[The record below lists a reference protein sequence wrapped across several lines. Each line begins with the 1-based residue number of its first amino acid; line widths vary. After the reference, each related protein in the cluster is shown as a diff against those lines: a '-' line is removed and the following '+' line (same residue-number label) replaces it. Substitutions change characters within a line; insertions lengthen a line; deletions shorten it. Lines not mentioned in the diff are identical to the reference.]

1 MKPTINIYSP
11 DGTLLLTP
19 IITKEAEVR
28 QALMADDHVTLSWN
42 DIQCDTLPA
51 GTYIVLGGERYTLLE
66 PYSPEQRSEAEWK
79 YSPQF
84 ESRTAIWTKK
94 PFFLYATD
102 DDGTVTSREPDF
114 SFTGSA
120 ADFARLVI
128 KAVLHET
135 GESWTAEVDSELD
148 GHKSLTF
155 SATDIAGALSQIADT
170 FGTEW
175 LAEKTSNIL
184 YLGKA
189 MLPTN
194 DSEEP
199 PTLEVG
205 VNIGVPSVHLAR
217 ESYYNRF
224 FVYGSTRNITKN
236 YNGASINNTINKRLT
251 LDPDK
256 FPEGYIDSR
265 TNESEPVLPTIL
277 TFNDIYPRSNLAV
290 KEARPRAMYTM
301 EDGSADRVQIGT
313 DAEGHPIYDQYAIWY
328 VQFESVS
335 ADGSR
340 EDFRLPNTDIYSKDN
355 PDGVLISGKYIS
367 VHFGS
372 GALAGREFELRYHTK
387 AQTLTNSD
395 GVPFLVKEGD
405 FEIVYTK
412 DNNLVIP
419 SMVGAIPA
427 QGDKAV
433 LFNIR
438 MPHQYVAGAYTELEQ
453 AALKAITELRSDNN
467 NYECTSDPVA
477 FHNSPILKNLKL
489 GQTVLYKNGEHS
501 VTTRIIAI
509 TRKLDIPS
517 EQTITLGNKPI
528 KGSKQT
534 LREEVTNAN
543 RDISLMASFN
553 ALTQATINNYNHAQ
567 RAMLEGFERIS
578 KMWQLDEEGRIYT
591 PYAAYSLK
599 DVAAFGPSEGIG
611 GGGGLSEEALGAYLV
626 REGYA
631 TQVWVRE
638 YVAANATVPDLSAYL
653 AKTEAAALY
662 QPRGS
667 YAAASHTHGQ
677 YLTAHQDISHLL
689 AKTEAAALYQP
700 KGNYAAAAHSHDAY
714 ISAIGTSGD
723 KLTYT
728 KGTTT
733 TNLYVPFASRSG
745 EVCVADAH
753 ANIDTSQAWQAYR
766 TDLKARFF
774 DVYDNGG
781 PDSYGCVLEIAGRAG
796 HWQPQLW
803 FGGWVNGVLRHRNR
817 DYNSGTWGPWHTLLD
832 TANYADTLDTRYV
845 RRDNFDELFEKVTV
859 DGSVFI
865 KAKLPFFS
873 TGDVAAFGPGAD
885 IPGGSGGA
893 AYDRLDA
900 WGDYSAAKA
909 GWVLSAALG
918 HDLHTRLQN
927 VYGKPAIDSMLAG
940 FVTLATRQEISGE
953 KIFTNSVYV
962 TNGRISGEI
971 SSAYT
976 NHGIR
981 LGISSRDY
989 CDFLEYGAVWNFYKS
1004 RSGTETL
1011 VAKISEA
1018 GMSAKAFI
1026 RDGGTASQV
1035 LMADGSVAS
1044 KVTMTAVS
1052 HLGWTSNAAAALLIP
1067 TMSALA
1073 LWDGRYNAAGSNLQ
1087 YCDRGRFGDIVTH
1100 GHGEYV
1106 TALGISGDNITW
1118 TRSGATNSIT
1128 VPFATNACNIFL
1140 SGGVLKDLN
1149 ATSLN
1154 RNGIYSWSSAPN
1166 APGTYGALFQWS
1178 NVNNPVNGTSQHW
1191 ITQLASVTSGGGL
1204 YVRTRTNTDP
1214 WRGWE
1219 KILTDANYAS
1229 MLDGRYVNAAG
1240 DSMTGDLAVRKM
1252 HLQGGNEFNCDDKL
1266 WIAYRSTPQ
1275 GVNVCHADQPFTYG
1289 SAGHEVLHRGNYSNL
1304 VNALNQPLTIRC
1316 GTDAKLIFDNTDG
1329 ERYTRL
1335 SFREAGTEYAGI
1347 TANSEAFIFSGKP
1360 VSAPYFKAEYT
1371 TLCPNLNADILDGLH
1386 LSRTPAA
1393 NAVPAYDAETMLPV
1407 SAGLKMQNDQMA
1419 ELTAPGWYRVFSSH
1433 SRDASRASL
1442 LLFLGRN
1449 YNHTN
1454 NENYVFSIS
1463 LGCGAGVAGYRP
1475 TVTQLSGRAVGQL
1488 IPKIRVLQK
1497 WNSVYHVDIYYSGTV
1512 PNGVYSFG
1520 IGPGRFAAPVAAAI
1534 PDGYTSYEFGTV
1546 PNGFRCDGIAETTDL
1561 RLSRYLFFKH
1571 PGANNGIYLSP
1582 NPDGSLSISA
1592 HSGYSYAKSLGS
1604 VGCDGCFRI
1613 TNRTAIG
1620 PSGFG
1625 VGLQLRDDNHT
1636 AVEVCGGSHTMGMGC
1651 HKDGRWYWW
1660 RGTTDPAAT
1669 SDKKYVMN
1677 FDGTVF
1683 NFGDRDIAV
1692 RRVYLDSA
1700 CTVWLQ
1706 YNAARGVIEASHTIV
1721 SRKDVAAFSA

>member
-1 MKPTINIYSP
+1 MREYVASHAPSVDLSAYLAKTEAAALYQPRGSYAAAAHTHSQYLTTHQDISHLLPKATFDELFEKVNI
-11 DGTLLLTP
+11 DGT
-19 IITKEAEVR
+19 
-28 QALMADDHVTLSWN
+28 
-42 DIQCDTLPA
+42 
-51 GTYIVLGGERYTLLE
+51 
-66 PYSPEQRSEAEWK
+66 
-79 YSPQF
+79 
-84 ESRTAIWTKK
+84 
-94 PFFLYATD
+94 
-102 DDGTVTSREPDF
+102 DF
-114 SFTGSA
+114 
-120 ADFARLVI
+120 I
-128 KAVLHET
+128 KA
-135 GESWTAEVDSELD
+135 
-148 GHKSLTF
+148 K
-155 SATDIAGALSQIADT
+155 
-170 FGTEW
+170 
-175 LAEKTSNIL
+175 
-184 YLGKA
+184 
-189 MLPTN
+189 LP
-194 DSEEP
+194 
-199 PTLEVG
+199 L
-205 VNIGVPSVHLAR
+205 
-217 ESYYNRF
+217 F
-224 FVYGSTRNITKN
+224 STR
-236 YNGASINNTINKRLT
+236 
-251 LDPDK
+251 
-256 FPEGYIDSR
+256 
-265 TNESEPVLPTIL
+265 
-277 TFNDIYPRSNLAV
+277 
-290 KEARPRAMYTM
+290 
-301 EDGSADRVQIGT
+301 
-313 DAEGHPIYDQYAIWY
+313 
-328 VQFESVS
+328 
-335 ADGSR
+335 
-340 EDFRLPNTDIYSKDN
+340 
-355 PDGVLISGKYIS
+355 
-367 VHFGS
+367 
-372 GALAGREFELRYHTK
+372 
-387 AQTLTNSD
+387 
-395 GVPFLVKEGD
+395 
-405 FEIVYTK
+405 
-412 DNNLVIP
+412 
-419 SMVGAIPA
+419 
-427 QGDKAV
+427 
-433 LFNIR
+433 
-438 MPHQYVAGAYTELEQ
+438 
-453 AALKAITELRSDNN
+453 
-467 NYECTSDPVA
+467 
-477 FHNSPILKNLKL
+477 
-489 GQTVLYKNGEHS
+489 
-501 VTTRIIAI
+501 
-509 TRKLDIPS
+509 
-517 EQTITLGNKPI
+517 
-528 KGSKQT
+528 
-534 LREEVTNAN
+534 
-543 RDISLMASFN
+543 
-553 ALTQATINNYNHAQ
+553 
-567 RAMLEGFERIS
+567 
-578 KMWQLDEEGRIYT
+578 
-591 PYAAYSLK
+591 
-599 DVAAFGPSEGIG
+599 DVAAFGPSEGGG

-689 AKTEAAALYQP
+689 AKTEAATLYQP
-700 KGNYAAAAHSHDAY
+700 KGSYAAASHTHDAY

-723 KLTYT
+723 RLTYT

-733 TNLYVPFASRSG
+733 TSLYVPFASRSG
-745 EVCVADAH
+745 EVCVADAK
-753 ANIDTSQAWQAYR
+753 ASVDTSQSWQAYR

-832 TANYADTLDTRYV
+832 TANYAATLDTRYM
-845 RRDNFDELFEKVTV
+845 RRDTFDELFEKVTV

-900 WGDYSAAKA
+900 WGDYSTAKA

-981 LGISSRDY
+981 LGIASRDY
-989 CDFLEYGAVWNFYKS
+989 CDFLEYGGVWNFYKS

-1018 GMSAKAFI
+1018 GISASAFAKN
-1026 RDGGTASQV
+1026 GGTASQF

-1052 HLGWTSNAAAALLIP
+1052 HLGWTSNGADALRIP
-1067 TMSALA
+1067 SMNALA
-1073 LWDGRYNAAGSNLQ
+1073 FWNGRYNAAGSNLQ

-1118 TRSGATNSIT
+1118 TRNGATNSIT
-1128 VPFATNACNIFL
+1128 LPYAAESSRMRVADIRDTAMSPAAFKPRMVTAWFNQTGTP
-1140 SGGVLKDLN
+1140 SGTWYAGITVRGWTDGYSAWQLCSN
-1149 ATSLN
+1149 ATINTADNNLYF
-1154 RNGIYSWSSAPN
+1154 RIGINSSFQSW
-1166 APGTYGALFQWS
+1166 Q
-1178 NVNNPVNGTSQHW
+1178 
-1191 ITQLASVTSGGGL
+1191 
-1204 YVRTRTNTDP
+1204 
-1214 WRGWE
+1214 
-1219 KILTDANYAS
+1219 KILTDANFRAQLDPHYLTVGTDQEVAGTKTFLANVTARHPATTGGSARGFVVSNHAGTEKAAFGSFCSAGAQQYA
-1229 MLDGRYVNAAG
+1229 YVGWGADPWN
-1240 DSMTGDLAVRKM
+1240 TNYCLAVSATIFKYKGYDI
-1252 HLQGGNEFNCDDKL
+1252 L
-1266 WIAYRSTPQ
+1266 
-1275 GVNVCHADQPFTYG
+1275 HA
-1289 SAGHEVLHRGNYSNL
+1289 ANYSNL
-1304 VNALNQPLTIRC
+1304 VNAVNQPLTIRC
-1316 GTDAKLIFDNTDG
+1316 GNDAKLIFDNTDG

-1371 TLCPNLNADILDGLH
+1371 TLCPNLNADLLDGLH

-1393 NAVPAYDAETMLPV
+1393 NAVPAYDADTMLPV
-1407 SAGLKMQNDQMA
+1407 SAGLKMQNDKMA
-1419 ELTAPGWYRVFSSH
+1419 ELPSPGWYRVFSSH
-1433 SRDASRASL
+1433 SSDAARASL

-1475 TVTQLSGRAVGQL
+1475 TVTQLSGRAVGQI

-1512 PNGVYSFG
+1512 ANGVYSFG

-1571 PGANNGIYLSP
+1571 SGANNGIYLSP

-1592 HSGYSYAKSLGS
+1592 HSGYSYAKSLGIISYGGNFGIGTTSPQWPLDVHGS
-1604 VGCDGCFRI
+1604 VRCDNWFRTTGNGGWYSQTHGGGMYMRNSTWVEAYNKPVKI
-1613 TNRTAIG
+1613 ANRTAIG

-1625 VGLQLRDDNHT
+1625 VGLQLRDSNHT
-1636 AVEVCGGSHTMGMGC
+1636 GIEVCGGNTTMGMGC
-1651 HKDGRWYWW
+1651 HRDGRWYWW
-1660 RGTTDPAAT
+1660 RGTTNPDAS
-1669 SDKKYVMN
+1669 SDKAYVMN

>member
-611 GGGGLSEEALGAYLV
+611 GGGGLSEEALGAYLA

-638 YVAANATVPDLSAYL
+638 YVAANAPSVDLSAYL

-662 QPRGS
+662 QPKGS
-667 YAAASHTHGQ
+667 YAAAAHTHGQ

-733 TNLYVPFASRSG
+733 TSLYVPFASRSG

-1118 TRSGATNSIT
+1118 TRNGATNSIT
-1128 VPFATNACNIFL
+1128 LPYAAESSRMRVADIRDTAMTPAAFKPRMVTAWFNQTGTP
-1140 SGGVLKDLN
+1140 SGAWYAGITVRGWTDGYSAWQLCSN
-1149 ATSLN
+1149 ATINTADNNLYF
-1154 RNGIYSWSSAPN
+1154 RIGINSS
-1166 APGTYGALFQWS
+1166 FQTW
-1178 NVNNPVNGTSQHW
+1178 Q
-1191 ITQLASVTSGGGL
+1191 
-1204 YVRTRTNTDP
+1204 
-1214 WRGWE
+1214 

-1289 SAGHEVLHRGNYSNL
+1289 SAGHEVLHRGNYTSL
-1304 VNALNQPLTIRC
+1304 VDTLAQPLTIRC
-1316 GTDAKLIFDNTDG
+1316 GNDAKLIFDNTDG

-1360 VSAPYFKAEYT
+1360 VSAPYFKADRT
-1371 TLCPNLNADILDGLH
+1371 TLCPNLNADLLDGLH

-1393 NAVPAYDAETMLPV
+1393 NAVPAYDADTMLPV
-1407 SAGLKMQNDQMA
+1407 SAGLNMRNDQMA

-1433 SRDASRASL
+1433 SSDAARASL

-1463 LGCGAGVAGYRP
+1463 LGCGVGDAGYRP
-1475 TVTQLSGRAVGQL
+1475 TVTQLSGRAVGRL

-1512 PNGVYSFG
+1512 LNDVYSFG

-1571 PGANNGIYLSP
+1571 SGGSTGIYLSP

-1604 VGCDGCFRI
+1604 IGYDGCFRI
-1613 TNRTAIG
+1613 TSRTAIG
-1620 PSGFG
+1620 SSGFG
-1625 VGLQLRDDNHT
+1625 VGLQLRDSNHT
-1636 AVEVCGGSHTMGMGC
+1636 GIEVCGGNTTMGMGC
-1651 HKDGRWYWW
+1651 HRDGRWYWW
-1660 RGTTDPAAT
+1660 RGTTNPDAS
-1669 SDKKYVMN
+1669 SDKAYVMN

>member
-611 GGGGLSEEALGAYLV
+611 GGGGLSEEALGAYLA

-638 YVAANATVPDLSAYL
+638 YVAANAPSVDLSAYL

-662 QPRGS
+662 QPKGS
-667 YAAASHTHGQ
+667 YAAAAHTHGQ

-733 TNLYVPFASRSG
+733 TSLYVPFASRSG

-753 ANIDTSQAWQAYR
+753 ANIDTSQSWQAYR

-1118 TRSGATNSIT
+1118 TRNGATNSIT
-1128 VPFATNACNIFL
+1128 LPYAAESSRMRVADIRDTAMTPAAFKPRMVTAWFNQTGTP
-1140 SGGVLKDLN
+1140 SGAWYAGITVRGWTDGYSAWQLCSN
-1149 ATSLN
+1149 ATINTADNNLYF
-1154 RNGIYSWSSAPN
+1154 RIGINSS
-1166 APGTYGALFQWS
+1166 FQTW
-1178 NVNNPVNGTSQHW
+1178 Q
-1191 ITQLASVTSGGGL
+1191 
-1204 YVRTRTNTDP
+1204 
-1214 WRGWE
+1214 

-1700 CTVWLQ
+1700 CTVWFQ
-1706 YNAARGVIEASHTIV
+1706 YNAAKGVIEASHTIV

>member
-313 DAEGHPIYDQYAIWY
+313 DAEEHPIYDQYAIWY

-611 GGGGLSEEALGAYLV
+611 GGGGLSEEALGAYLA

-638 YVAANATVPDLSAYL
+638 YVAANAPSVDLSAYL

-662 QPRGS
+662 QPKGS
-667 YAAASHTHGQ
+667 YAAAAHTHGQ

-733 TNLYVPFASRSG
+733 TSLYVPFASRSG
-745 EVCVADAH
+745 EVCVADAK
-753 ANIDTSQAWQAYR
+753 ASVDTSQSWQAYR

-832 TANYADTLDTRYV
+832 TANYAATLDTRYM
-845 RRDNFDELFEKVTV
+845 RRDTFDELFEKVTV

-900 WGDYSAAKA
+900 WGDYSTAKA

-981 LGISSRDY
+981 LGIASRDY
-989 CDFLEYGAVWNFYKS
+989 CDFLEYGGVWNFYKS

-1018 GMSAKAFI
+1018 GISASAFAKN
-1026 RDGGTASQV
+1026 GGTASQF

-1052 HLGWTSNAAAALLIP
+1052 HLGWTSNGADALRIP
-1067 TMSALA
+1067 SMNALA
-1073 LWDGRYNAAGSNLQ
+1073 FWNGRYNAAGSNLQ

-1118 TRSGATNSIT
+1118 IRNGATNSIT
-1128 VPFATNACNIFL
+1128 VPYAARGGRLHVADTRSVNTNYTQLGDKGVYADFKLNTTVGLPTTAGFSPVL
-1140 SGGVLKDLN
+1140 SVKPWGDSSGGH
-1149 ATSLN
+1149 A
-1154 RNGIYSWSSAPN
+1154 
-1166 APGTYGALFQWS
+1166 
-1178 NVNNPVNGTSQHW
+1178 H
-1191 ITQLASVTSGGGL
+1191 QLAFHGTGAVYYRL
-1204 YVRTRTNTDP
+1204 VRHDDTFGA
-1214 WRGWE
+1214 WQ
-1219 KILTDANYAS
+1219 KILTDANYAATLDTRYLTVGTAQEVAGAKTFLVNVTARHPATTGGSARGFVVSNLAGTEKVIFGSLCSADVQEYAYVGWGDNGWQQGNNLAVCSSFLRYKGHDILHAANYAS

-1240 DSMTGDLAVRKM
+1240 DKMDDDLAVRKM

-1316 GTDAKLIFDNTDG
+1316 GNDAKLIFDNTDG
-1329 ERYTRL
+1329 ERYTVL
-1335 SFREAGTEYAGI
+1335 SFREAGAEYANI
-1347 TANSEAFIFSGKP
+1347 IANSEAFVFSGKP
-1360 VSAPYFKAEYT
+1360 VTIGSSLTTPY
-1371 TLCPNLNADILDGLH
+1371 I
-1386 LSRTPAA
+1386 
-1393 NAVPAYDAETMLPV
+1393 
-1407 SAGLKMQNDQMA
+1407 
-1419 ELTAPGWYRVFSSH
+1419 
-1433 SRDASRASL
+1433 
-1442 LLFLGRN
+1442 
-1449 YNHTN
+1449 
-1454 NENYVFSIS
+1454 
-1463 LGCGAGVAGYRP
+1463 
-1475 TVTQLSGRAVGQL
+1475 
-1488 IPKIRVLQK
+1488 
-1497 WNSVYHVDIYYSGTV
+1497 
-1512 PNGVYSFG
+1512 NGVLDMKME
-1520 IGPGRFAAPVAAAI
+1520 R
-1534 PDGYTSYEFGTV
+1534 
-1546 PNGFRCDGIAETTDL
+1546 N
-1561 RLSRYLFFKH
+1561 LFFKH
-1571 PGANNGIYLSP
+1571 SSSTTGIYFSAQS
-1582 NPDGSLSISA
+1582 DGSLSIRA
-1592 HSGYSYAKSLGS
+1592 HSGYSYAKTIGTISYGGNFGIGTTS
-1604 VGCDGCFRI
+1604 PQWPIDVHGGVRCDDWFRTTGNGGWYSQTHGGGMYMRNSTWVEAYNKPVKI
-1613 TNRTAIG
+1613 AHRTAIG
-1620 PSGFG
+1620 CSGFG

-1636 AVEVCGGSHTMGMGC
+1636 AVEVCGGNTTMGMGC

>member
-1 MKPTINIYSP
+1 MKATIDIYSP
-11 DGTLLLTP
+11 AGDVIASPL
-19 IITKEAEVR
+19 ITKEAEAR
-28 QALMADDHVTLSWN
+28 ESLMADDYAELSWA
-42 DIQCDTLPA
+42 DIVGDTLPA
-51 GTYIVLGGERYTLLE
+51 GAYIVLDGERYTLLD
-66 PYSPEQRSEAEWK
+66 PHTPEQRSEAEWR
-79 YSPQF
+79 YSPRF
-84 ESRTAIWTKK
+84 SSRVAAWAKK
-94 PFFLYATD
+94 PLFLYTHGS
-102 DDGTVTSREPDF
+102 DGVITRREPDF
-114 SFTGSA
+114 NFTGSA
-120 ADFARLVI
+120 AEFAALVA
-128 KAVLHET
+128 KAILHET
-135 GESWTAEVDSELD
+135 GEEWGVEVAEDLAGYKTLSFAA
-148 GHKSLTF
+148 S
-155 SATDIAGALSQIADT
+155 DIAGGLGSVAEA
-170 FGTEW
+170 FETEW
-175 LAEKTSNIL
+175 LADKSTNTLRI
-184 YLGKA
+184 GRA
-189 MLPTN
+189 MLPVADN
-194 DSEEP
+194 AGP
-199 PTLEVG
+199 VLLEVG
-205 VNIGVPSVHLAR
+205 TNIGVPAVSTNK
-217 ESYYNRF
+217 EGYYNRYYI
-224 FVYGSTRNITKN
+224 YGSTRNITQDYEGSN
-236 YNGASINNTINKRLT
+236 VNNLVNKRLT
-251 LDPDK
+251 LDPAK
-256 FPEGYIDSR
+256 YPGGYIDR
-265 TNESEPVLPTIL
+265 RADDAEPVFPRIL
-277 TFNDIYPRSNLAV
+277 TFDDVYPRSNLV
-290 KEARPRAMYTM
+290 IKEARPRLMYTIA
-301 EDGSADRVQIGT
+301 DGTTDRLQIGT
-313 DAEGHPIYDQYAIWY
+313 DADGKPVYDQYAVWY
-328 VQFESVS
+328 LQLEAVN
-335 ADGSR
+335 ADGTRS
-340 EDFRLPNTDIYSKDN
+340 DYRLPNTDTHGKDN
-355 PDGVLISGKYIS
+355 PDGVLIAGKNLS
-367 VHFGS
+367 AHFGS
-372 GALAGREFELRYHTK
+372 GSLNGREFELRYHPK
-387 AQTLTNSD
+387 AETLTNSD
-395 GVPFLVKEGD
+395 GVAFAVKPGD

-412 DNNLVIP
+412 DDNFVIP
-419 SMVGAIPA
+419 SMTGIVPA
-427 QGDKAV
+427 EGDKVV
-433 LFNIR
+433 LYNLR
-438 MPHQYVAGAYTELEQ
+438 MPSEYTAGAYAELEE
-453 AALKAITELRSDNN
+453 AALRAISEREADSN
-467 NYECTSDPVA
+467 NYEFDSDPVA
-477 FHNSPILKNLKL
+477 FSASPAVLMKLRL
-489 GQTVLYKNGEHS
+489 GQTVTYRNGSYSH
-501 VTTRIIAI
+501 TTRIIAI
-509 TRKLDIPS
+509 TRKLDIPC
-517 EQTITLGNKPI
+517 EQTITIGNKI
-528 KGSKQT
+528 VKGSRQT
-534 LREEVTNAN
+534 LREDVTNAN

-599 DVAAFGPSEGIG
+599 DVAAFGPSEGG
-611 GGGGLSEEALGAYLV
+611 GIGGGLSEEALGAYLS

-631 TQVWVRE
+631 TQLWVRD
-638 YVAANATVPDLSAYL
+638 YVAANAAVPDLSAYL

-662 QPRGS
+662 QPKGS
-667 YAAASHTHGQ
+667 YAAAS
-677 YLTAHQDISHLL
+677 
-689 AKTEAAALYQP
+689 
-700 KGNYAAAAHSHDAY
+700 HSHDAY

-723 KLTYT
+723 RLTYT
-728 KGTTT
+728 RGDTTT
-733 TNLYVPFASRSG
+733 SLTVPFASRSG
-745 EVCVADAH
+745 EVYVADAH

-832 TANYADTLDTRYV
+832 TANYADTLDTRYM
-845 RRDNFDELFEKVTV
+845 RRDTFDELFEKVTI

-981 LGISSRDY
+981 LGIASRDY
-989 CDFLEYGAVWNFYKS
+989 CDFLEYGGVWNFYKS

-1018 GMSAKAFI
+1018 GISASAFAKN
-1026 RDGGTASQV
+1026 GGTASQF

-1044 KVTMTAVS
+1044 KVAMTAVS

-1073 LWDGRYNAAGSNLQ
+1073 LWNGRYNAAGSNLQ

-1118 TRSGATNSIT
+1118 TRNGATNSIT
-1128 VPFATNACNIFL
+1128 LPYAEESSRMRVADIRDTTMSPAAFKPRMVTAWFNQTGTP
-1140 SGGVLKDLN
+1140 SGTWYAGITVRGWTDGYSAWQLCSN
-1149 ATSLN
+1149 ATINTADNNLYF
-1154 RNGIYSWSSAPN
+1154 RIGINSSFQSW
-1166 APGTYGALFQWS
+1166 Q
-1178 NVNNPVNGTSQHW
+1178 
-1191 ITQLASVTSGGGL
+1191 
-1204 YVRTRTNTDP
+1204 
-1214 WRGWE
+1214 

-1275 GVNVCHADQPFTYG
+1275 GVNICHADQPFTYG
-1289 SAGHEVLHRGNYSNL
+1289 SAGHEVLHRGNYASL
-1304 VNALNQPLTIRC
+1304 VDTLAQPLTIRC
-1316 GTDAKLIFDNTDG
+1316 GNDAKLIFDNTDG

-1371 TLCPNLNADILDGLH
+1371 TLCPNLNADLLDGLH

-1393 NAVPAYDAETMLPV
+1393 NAVPAYDADTMLPV
-1407 SAGLKMQNDQMA
+1407 SAGLNMRNDQMA

-1433 SRDASRASL
+1433 SADASRASL

-1463 LGCGAGVAGYRP
+1463 LGCGSRDSGYRP
-1475 TVTQLSGRAVGQL
+1475 TVTQLSGRAVGRL

-1512 PNGVYSFG
+1512 ANGVYSFG

-1534 PDGYTSYEFGTV
+1534 PDGYTSYEFGTI

-1571 PGANNGIYLSP
+1571 PGGNNGIYLSP

-1604 VGCDGCFRI
+1604 IGYDGCFRI
-1613 TNRTAIG
+1613 TSRTAIG

-1625 VGLQLRDDNHT
+1625 VGLQLRDSNHT
-1636 AVEVCGGSHTMGMGC
+1636 GIEVCGGNTTMGMGC
-1651 HKDGRWYWW
+1651 HRDGRWYWW
-1660 RGTTDPAAT
+1660 RGTTNPDAS
-1669 SDKKYVMN
+1669 SDKAYVMN

>member
-611 GGGGLSEEALGAYLV
+611 GGGGLSEEALGAYLA

-631 TQVWVRE
+631 TQVWVQE
-638 YVAANATVPDLSAYL
+638 YVAANAPSVDLSAYL

-662 QPRGS
+662 QPKGS
-667 YAAASHTHGQ
+667 YAAAAHTHGQ

-733 TNLYVPFASRSG
+733 TSLYVPFASRSG

-1118 TRSGATNSIT
+1118 TRNGATNSIT
-1128 VPFATNACNIFL
+1128 LPYAAESSRMRVADIRDTAMTPAAFKPRMVTAWFNQTGTP
-1140 SGGVLKDLN
+1140 SGAWYAGITVRGWTDGYSAWQLCSN
-1149 ATSLN
+1149 ATINTADNNLYF
-1154 RNGIYSWSSAPN
+1154 RIGINSS
-1166 APGTYGALFQWS
+1166 FQTW
-1178 NVNNPVNGTSQHW
+1178 Q
-1191 ITQLASVTSGGGL
+1191 
-1204 YVRTRTNTDP
+1204 
-1214 WRGWE
+1214 

-1700 CTVWLQ
+1700 CTVWFQ
-1706 YNAARGVIEASHTIV
+1706 YNAAKGVIEASHTIV

>member
-102 DDGTVTSREPDF
+102 DNGTVTSREPDF

-611 GGGGLSEEALGAYLV
+611 GGGLSEEALGAYLV

-638 YVAANATVPDLSAYL
+638 YVAANAPTVDLSAYL

-662 QPRGS
+662 QPKGS
-667 YAAASHTHGQ
+667 
-677 YLTAHQDISHLL
+677 
-689 AKTEAAALYQP
+689 
-700 KGNYAAAAHSHDAY
+700 YAAAAHSHDAY

-728 KGTTT
+728 RGATTT
-733 TNLYVPFASRSG
+733 SLYVPFASRSG
-745 EVCVADAH
+745 EVCVADAK
-753 ANIDTSQAWQAYR
+753 ASADTSQSWQAYR

-832 TANYADTLDTRYV
+832 TANYAATLDTRYM
-845 RRDNFDELFEKVTV
+845 RRDTFDELFEKVTV
-859 DGSVFI
+859 DGTDFI

-873 TGDVAAFGPGAD
+873 VYDVFAFGPGAD

-940 FVTLATRQEISGE
+940 YVTLATRQEIGGE

-976 NHGIR
+976 NHGMR
-981 LGISSRDY
+981 LGIASRNY

-1018 GMSAKAFI
+1018 GISASAFLK
-1026 RDGGTASQV
+1026 DGGTASQF

-1052 HLGWTSNAAAALLIP
+1052 HLGWTSNAAAALRIP

-1073 LWDGRYNAAGSNLQ
+1073 LWNGRYNATGSNLQ

-1118 TRSGATNSIT
+1118 TRNGATNSIT
-1128 VPFATNACNIFL
+1128 APYAARGGRLHVADTRSVNTNYTQLGDKGVYADFKLNTTIGLPTTAGFSPVL
-1140 SGGVLKDLN
+1140 SVKPWSDSSGGH
-1149 ATSLN
+1149 A
-1154 RNGIYSWSSAPN
+1154 
-1166 APGTYGALFQWS
+1166 
-1178 NVNNPVNGTSQHW
+1178 H
-1191 ITQLASVTSGGGL
+1191 QLAFHGTGAVYYRLLRHDDTFGA
-1204 YVRTRTNTDP
+1204 
-1214 WRGWE
+1214 WQ
-1219 KILTDANYAS
+1219 KILTDANFRAQLDPHYLTVGTDQEVSGAKTFLANVTARHPATTGGSARGFVVSNLAGTERVTFGSLCNAGAQEYAYVGWGDNGWQQGNNLAVCSSFLRYKGYDILHAANYAS
-1229 MLDGRYVNAAG
+1229 VLDGRYVNTAG
-1240 DSMTGDLAVRKM
+1240 DAMTGDLAVRKLR
-1252 HLQGGNEFNCDDKL
+1252 LQGGNEFNCDDKL

-1275 GVNVCHADQPFTYG
+1275 GVNICHADQPLTYG
-1289 SAGHEVLHRGNYSNL
+1289 SAGHEVLHRGNYANL
-1304 VNALNQPLTIRC
+1304 VNTLNQPLTIRC
-1316 GTDAKLIFDNTDG
+1316 GNDAKLIFDNTDG
-1329 ERYTRL
+1329 ERYTVL
-1335 SFREAGTEYAGI
+1335 SFREAGAEYANI
-1347 TANSEAFIFSGKP
+1347 IANSEAFVFSGKP
-1360 VSAPYFKAEYT
+1360 VTVSSSLTTPY
-1371 TLCPNLNADILDGLH
+1371 IRGVLDMQM
-1386 LSRTPAA
+1386 SR
-1393 NAVPAYDAETMLPV
+1393 N
-1407 SAGLKMQNDQMA
+1407 
-1419 ELTAPGWYRVFSSH
+1419 
-1433 SRDASRASL
+1433 
-1442 LLFLGRN
+1442 
-1449 YNHTN
+1449 
-1454 NENYVFSIS
+1454 
-1463 LGCGAGVAGYRP
+1463 
-1475 TVTQLSGRAVGQL
+1475 
-1488 IPKIRVLQK
+1488 
-1497 WNSVYHVDIYYSGTV
+1497 
-1512 PNGVYSFG
+1512 
-1520 IGPGRFAAPVAAAI
+1520 
-1534 PDGYTSYEFGTV
+1534 
-1546 PNGFRCDGIAETTDL
+1546 
-1561 RLSRYLFFKH
+1561 LFFKH
-1571 PGANNGIYLSP
+1571 SGGNTGIYFSP
-1582 NPDGSLSISA
+1582 NPDGSLDISA
-1592 HSGYSYAKSLGS
+1592 HSGYSYTKSLGS
-1604 VGCDGCFRI
+1604 IGYDGCFRI
-1613 TNRTAIG
+1613 THRTAIG
-1620 PSGFG
+1620 CSGFG
-1625 VGLQLRDDNHT
+1625 VGLQLRDSGHT
-1636 AVEVCGGSHTMGMGC
+1636 GIEVCGGNTTMGLGC
-1651 HKDGRWYWW
+1651 HSNGRWYWW
-1660 RGTTDPAAT
+1660 RGTTNPDA
-1669 SDKKYVMN
+1669 SSGKEYVMN

-1683 NFGDRDIAV
+1683 NFGDRDIAL

-1706 YNAARGVIEASHTIV
+1706 YNAAKGVIEASHTIV

>member
-313 DAEGHPIYDQYAIWY
+313 DAEEHPIYDQYAIWY

-611 GGGGLSEEALGAYLV
+611 GGGGLSEEALGAYLA

-638 YVAANATVPDLSAYL
+638 YVAANAPSVDLSAYL

-662 QPRGS
+662 QPKGS
-667 YAAASHTHGQ
+667 YAAAAHTHGQ

-733 TNLYVPFASRSG
+733 TSLYVPFASRSG
-745 EVCVADAH
+745 EVCVADAK
-753 ANIDTSQAWQAYR
+753 ASVDTSQSWQAYR

-832 TANYADTLDTRYV
+832 TANYAATLDTRYM
-845 RRDNFDELFEKVTV
+845 RRDTFDELFEKVTV

-900 WGDYSAAKA
+900 WGDYSTAKA

-981 LGISSRDY
+981 LGIASRDY
-989 CDFLEYGAVWNFYKS
+989 CDFLEYGGVWNFYKS

-1018 GMSAKAFI
+1018 GISASAFAKN
-1026 RDGGTASQV
+1026 GGTASQF

-1052 HLGWTSNAAAALLIP
+1052 HLGWTSNGADALRIP
-1067 TMSALA
+1067 SMNALA
-1073 LWDGRYNAAGSNLQ
+1073 FWNGRYNAAGSNLQ

-1118 TRSGATNSIT
+1118 IRNGATNSIT
-1128 VPFATNACNIFL
+1128 VPYAARGGRLHVADTRSVNTNYTQLGDKGVYADFKLNTTVGLPTTAGFSPVL
-1140 SGGVLKDLN
+1140 SVKPWGDSSGGH
-1149 ATSLN
+1149 A
-1154 RNGIYSWSSAPN
+1154 
-1166 APGTYGALFQWS
+1166 
-1178 NVNNPVNGTSQHW
+1178 H
-1191 ITQLASVTSGGGL
+1191 QLAFHGTGAVYYRL
-1204 YVRTRTNTDP
+1204 VRHDDTFGA
-1214 WRGWE
+1214 WQ
-1219 KILTDANYAS
+1219 KILTDANYAATLDTRYLTVGTAQEVAGAKTFLVNVTARHPATTGGSARGFVVSNLAGTEKVIFGSLCSADVQEYAYVGWGDNGWQQGNNLAVCSSFLRYKGHDILHAANYAS

-1240 DSMTGDLAVRKM
+1240 DKMDDDLAVRKM

-1316 GTDAKLIFDNTDG
+1316 GNDAKLIFDNTDG
-1329 ERYTRL
+1329 ERYTVL
-1335 SFREAGTEYAGI
+1335 SFREAGAEYANI
-1347 TANSEAFIFSGKP
+1347 IANSEAFVFSGKP
-1360 VSAPYFKAEYT
+1360 VTIGSSLTTPY
-1371 TLCPNLNADILDGLH
+1371 I
-1386 LSRTPAA
+1386 
-1393 NAVPAYDAETMLPV
+1393 
-1407 SAGLKMQNDQMA
+1407 
-1419 ELTAPGWYRVFSSH
+1419 
-1433 SRDASRASL
+1433 
-1442 LLFLGRN
+1442 
-1449 YNHTN
+1449 
-1454 NENYVFSIS
+1454 
-1463 LGCGAGVAGYRP
+1463 
-1475 TVTQLSGRAVGQL
+1475 
-1488 IPKIRVLQK
+1488 
-1497 WNSVYHVDIYYSGTV
+1497 
-1512 PNGVYSFG
+1512 NGVLDMKME
-1520 IGPGRFAAPVAAAI
+1520 R
-1534 PDGYTSYEFGTV
+1534 
-1546 PNGFRCDGIAETTDL
+1546 N
-1561 RLSRYLFFKH
+1561 LFFKH
-1571 PGANNGIYLSP
+1571 SSSTTGIYFSAQS
-1582 NPDGSLSISA
+1582 DGSLSIRA
-1592 HSGYSYAKSLGS
+1592 HSGYSYAKTIGTISYGGNFGIGTTS
-1604 VGCDGCFRI
+1604 PQWPIDVHGGVRCDDWFRTTGNGGWYSQTHGGGMYMRNSTWVEAYNKPVKI
-1613 TNRTAIG
+1613 AHRTAIG
-1620 PSGFG
+1620 CSGFG

-1636 AVEVCGGSHTMGMGC
+1636 AVEVCGGNTTMGMGC

-1700 CTVWLQ
+1700 CTVWFQ
-1706 YNAARGVIEASHTIV
+1706 YNAAKGVIEASHTIV

>member
-567 RAMLEGFERIS
+567 RAMLEGFERIR
-578 KMWQLDEEGRIYT
+578 KMWQFDEEGRIYT

-599 DVAAFGPSEGIG
+599 DVAAFGPSEGG
-611 GGGGLSEEALGAYLV
+611 GIAGGGLSEEALGAYLV

-638 YVAANATVPDLSAYL
+638 YVASHAPTVDLSAY
-653 AKTEAAALY
+653 
-662 QPRGS
+662 
-667 YAAASHTHGQ
+667 
-677 YLTAHQDISHLL
+677 L

-733 TNLYVPFASRSG
+733 TSLYVPFASRSG
-745 EVCVADAH
+745 EVCVADAK
-753 ANIDTSQAWQAYR
+753 ASVDTSQSWQAYR

-832 TANYADTLDTRYV
+832 TANYAATLDTRYM
-845 RRDNFDELFEKVTV
+845 RRDSFNELFEKVTI

-1118 TRSGATNSIT
+1118 TRNGATNSIT
-1128 VPFATNACNIFL
+1128 LPYAAESSRMRVADIRDTAMSPAAFKPRMVTAWFNQTGTP
-1140 SGGVLKDLN
+1140 SGTWYAGITVRGWTDGYSAWQLCSN
-1149 ATSLN
+1149 ATINTADNNLYF
-1154 RNGIYSWSSAPN
+1154 RIGINSSFQSW
-1166 APGTYGALFQWS
+1166 Q
-1178 NVNNPVNGTSQHW
+1178 
-1191 ITQLASVTSGGGL
+1191 
-1204 YVRTRTNTDP
+1204 
-1214 WRGWE
+1214 

-1229 MLDGRYVNAAG
+1229 MLDGRYVNTAG
-1240 DSMTGDLAVRKM
+1240 DAMTGDLAVRKL

-1316 GTDAKLIFDNTDG
+1316 GNDAKLIFDNTDG
-1329 ERYTRL
+1329 ERYTVL
-1335 SFREAGTEYAGI
+1335 SFREAGAEYASI
-1347 TANSEAFIFSGKP
+1347 TAHSEAFVFSGKP
-1360 VSAPYFKAEYT
+1360 VSAPYFKADRA
-1371 TLCPNLNADILDGLH
+1371 TLCPNLNADLLDGLH

-1393 NAVPAYDAETMLPV
+1393 NAVPAYDADTMLPV
-1407 SAGLKMQNDQMA
+1407 SAGLKMQNDKMA
-1419 ELTAPGWYRVFSSH
+1419 ELPSPGWYRVFSSH
-1433 SRDASRASL
+1433 SSDAARASL

-1463 LGCGAGVAGYRP
+1463 LGCGVGDSGYRP
-1475 TVTQLSGRAVGQL
+1475 AVTQLSGRAVGRL

-1534 PDGYTSYEFGTV
+1534 PDGYTSYEFDTV

-1571 PGANNGIYLSP
+1571 SGGSTGIYLSP

-1592 HSGYSYAKSLGS
+1592 HSGYSYTKSIGS
-1604 VGCDGCFRI
+1604 VGYDGCFRI
-1613 TNRTAIG
+1613 TSRTAIG

-1625 VGLQLRDDNHT
+1625 VGLQLRDSDHT
-1636 AVEVCGGSHTMGMGC
+1636 AVEVCGGNTTMGLGC

-1660 RGTTDPAAT
+1660 RGTANPAAS

-1700 CTVWLQ
+1700 CTVWFQ

>member
-611 GGGGLSEEALGAYLV
+611 GGGGLSEEALGAYLA

-638 YVAANATVPDLSAYL
+638 YVAANAPSVDLSAYL

-662 QPRGS
+662 QPKGS
-667 YAAASHTHGQ
+667 YAAAAHTHGQ

-733 TNLYVPFASRSG
+733 TSLYVPFASRSG
-745 EVCVADAH
+745 EVCVADAK
-753 ANIDTSQAWQAYR
+753 ASVDTSQSWQAYR

-832 TANYADTLDTRYV
+832 TANYAATLDTRYLTV
-845 RRDNFDELFEKVTV
+845 GTAQEVAGAKTFLVNVTARHPATTGGSARGFVVSNLAGTEKVIF
-859 DGSVFI
+859 GSLCS
-865 KAKLPFFS
+865 A
-873 TGDVAAFGPGAD
+873 DVQEY
-885 IPGGSGGA
+885 
-893 AYDRLDA
+893 AYVG
-900 WGDYSAAKA
+900 WGDN
-909 GWVLSAALG
+909 GWQQGNNLAVCSSFLRYKG
-918 HDLHTRLQN
+918 HDILH
-927 VYGKPAIDSMLAG
+927 A
-940 FVTLATRQEISGE
+940 
-953 KIFTNSVYV
+953 
-962 TNGRISGEI
+962 
-971 SSAYT
+971 
-976 NHGIR
+976 
-981 LGISSRDY
+981 
-989 CDFLEYGAVWNFYKS
+989 
-1004 RSGTETL
+1004 
-1011 VAKISEA
+1011 
-1018 GMSAKAFI
+1018 
-1026 RDGGTASQV
+1026 
-1035 LMADGSVAS
+1035 
-1044 KVTMTAVS
+1044 
-1052 HLGWTSNAAAALLIP
+1052 
-1067 TMSALA
+1067 
-1073 LWDGRYNAAGSNLQ
+1073 
-1087 YCDRGRFGDIVTH
+1087 
-1100 GHGEYV
+1100 
-1106 TALGISGDNITW
+1106 
-1118 TRSGATNSIT
+1118 
-1128 VPFATNACNIFL
+1128 
-1140 SGGVLKDLN
+1140 
-1149 ATSLN
+1149 
-1154 RNGIYSWSSAPN
+1154 
-1166 APGTYGALFQWS
+1166 
-1178 NVNNPVNGTSQHW
+1178 
-1191 ITQLASVTSGGGL
+1191 
-1204 YVRTRTNTDP
+1204 
-1214 WRGWE
+1214 
-1219 KILTDANYAS
+1219 ANYAS

-1240 DSMTGDLAVRKM
+1240 DKMDGDLAVRKM

-1316 GTDAKLIFDNTDG
+1316 GNDAKLIFDNTDG
-1329 ERYTRL
+1329 ERYTVL
-1335 SFREAGTEYAGI
+1335 SFREAGAEYANI
-1347 TANSEAFIFSGKP
+1347 IANSEAFVFSGKP
-1360 VSAPYFKAEYT
+1360 VTIGSSLTTPY
-1371 TLCPNLNADILDGLH
+1371 
-1386 LSRTPAA
+1386 
-1393 NAVPAYDAETMLPV
+1393 M
-1407 SAGLKMQNDQMA
+1407 
-1419 ELTAPGWYRVFSSH
+1419 
-1433 SRDASRASL
+1433 
-1442 LLFLGRN
+1442 
-1449 YNHTN
+1449 
-1454 NENYVFSIS
+1454 
-1463 LGCGAGVAGYRP
+1463 
-1475 TVTQLSGRAVGQL
+1475 
-1488 IPKIRVLQK
+1488 
-1497 WNSVYHVDIYYSGTV
+1497 
-1512 PNGVYSFG
+1512 NGVLDMKME
-1520 IGPGRFAAPVAAAI
+1520 R
-1534 PDGYTSYEFGTV
+1534 
-1546 PNGFRCDGIAETTDL
+1546 N
-1561 RLSRYLFFKH
+1561 LFFKH
-1571 PGANNGIYLSP
+1571 SSSTTGIYFSAQS
-1582 NPDGSLSISA
+1582 DGSLSIRA
-1592 HSGYSYAKSLGS
+1592 HSGYSYAKTIGTISYGGNFGIGTTS
-1604 VGCDGCFRI
+1604 PQWPIDVHGGVRCDDWFHTTGNGGWYSQTHGGGMYMRNSTWVEAYNKPVKI
-1613 TNRTAIG
+1613 AHRTAIG
-1620 PSGFG
+1620 CSGFG

-1636 AVEVCGGSHTMGMGC
+1636 AVEVCGGNTTMGMGC

-1700 CTVWLQ
+1700 CTVWFQ
-1706 YNAARGVIEASHTIV
+1706 YNAAKGVIEASHTIV

>member
-611 GGGGLSEEALGAYLV
+611 GGGGLSEEALGAYLA

-638 YVAANATVPDLSAYL
+638 YVAANAPSVDLSAYL

-662 QPRGS
+662 QPKGS
-667 YAAASHTHGQ
+667 YAAAAHTHGQ

-733 TNLYVPFASRSG
+733 TSLYVPFASRSG
-745 EVCVADAH
+745 EVCVADAK
-753 ANIDTSQAWQAYR
+753 ASVDTSQSWQAYR

-832 TANYADTLDTRYV
+832 TANYADTLDTRYM
-845 RRDNFDELFEKVTV
+845 RRDTFDELFEKVTV

-900 WGDYSAAKA
+900 WGDYSTAKA

-981 LGISSRDY
+981 LGIASRDY

-1018 GMSAKAFI
+1018 GISASAFAKN
-1026 RDGGTASQV
+1026 GGTASQF

-1052 HLGWTSNAAAALLIP
+1052 HLGWTSNGADALRIP
-1067 TMSALA
+1067 SMNALA
-1073 LWDGRYNAAGSNLQ
+1073 FWNGRYNAAGSNLQ

-1118 TRSGATNSIT
+1118 IRNGATNSIT
-1128 VPFATNACNIFL
+1128 VLYAARGGRLHVADTRSVNTNYTQLGDKGVYADFKLNTTVGLPTTAGFSPVL
-1140 SGGVLKDLN
+1140 SVKPWGDSSGGH
-1149 ATSLN
+1149 A
-1154 RNGIYSWSSAPN
+1154 
-1166 APGTYGALFQWS
+1166 
-1178 NVNNPVNGTSQHW
+1178 H
-1191 ITQLASVTSGGGL
+1191 QLAFHGTGAVYYRL
-1204 YVRTRTNTDP
+1204 VRHDDTFGA
-1214 WRGWE
+1214 WQ
-1219 KILTDANYAS
+1219 KILTDANYAATLDTRYLTVGTAQEVAGAKTFLVNVTARHPATTGGSARGFVVSNLAGTEKVIFGSLCSADVQEYAYVGWGDNGWQQGNNLAVCSSFLRYKGHDILHAANYAS

-1240 DSMTGDLAVRKM
+1240 DKMDGDLAVRKM

-1316 GTDAKLIFDNTDG
+1316 GNDAKLIFDNTDG
-1329 ERYTRL
+1329 ERYTVL
-1335 SFREAGTEYAGI
+1335 SFREAGAEYANI
-1347 TANSEAFIFSGKP
+1347 IANSEAFVFSGKP
-1360 VSAPYFKAEYT
+1360 VTIGSSLTTPY
-1371 TLCPNLNADILDGLH
+1371 I
-1386 LSRTPAA
+1386 
-1393 NAVPAYDAETMLPV
+1393 
-1407 SAGLKMQNDQMA
+1407 
-1419 ELTAPGWYRVFSSH
+1419 
-1433 SRDASRASL
+1433 
-1442 LLFLGRN
+1442 
-1449 YNHTN
+1449 
-1454 NENYVFSIS
+1454 
-1463 LGCGAGVAGYRP
+1463 
-1475 TVTQLSGRAVGQL
+1475 
-1488 IPKIRVLQK
+1488 
-1497 WNSVYHVDIYYSGTV
+1497 
-1512 PNGVYSFG
+1512 NGVLDMKME
-1520 IGPGRFAAPVAAAI
+1520 R
-1534 PDGYTSYEFGTV
+1534 
-1546 PNGFRCDGIAETTDL
+1546 N
-1561 RLSRYLFFKH
+1561 LFFKH
-1571 PGANNGIYLSP
+1571 SSSTTGIYFSAQS
-1582 NPDGSLSISA
+1582 DGSLSIRA
-1592 HSGYSYAKSLGS
+1592 HSGYSYAKTIGTISYGGNFGIGTTS
-1604 VGCDGCFRI
+1604 PQWPIDVHGGVRCDDWFRTTGNGGWYSQTHGGGMYMRNSTWVEAYNKPVKI
-1613 TNRTAIG
+1613 AHRTAIG
-1620 PSGFG
+1620 CSGFG

-1636 AVEVCGGSHTMGMGC
+1636 AVEVCGGNTTMGMGC

-1700 CTVWLQ
+1700 CTVWFQ
-1706 YNAARGVIEASHTIV
+1706 YNAAKGVIEASHTIV

>member
-599 DVAAFGPSEGIG
+599 DVAAFGPSEGG
-611 GGGGLSEEALGAYLV
+611 GIGGGLSEEALGAYLS

-631 TQVWVRE
+631 TQLWVRD
-638 YVAANATVPDLSAYL
+638 YVAANAAVPDLSAYL

-662 QPRGS
+662 QPKGS
-667 YAAASHTHGQ
+667 YAAAAHTHGQ

-733 TNLYVPFASRSG
+733 TSLYVPFASRSG

-766 TDLKARFF
+766 TDLRARFF
-774 DVYDNGG
+774 DVYENGG

-1018 GMSAKAFI
+1018 GISASAFAKN
-1026 RDGGTASQV
+1026 GGTASQF

-1044 KVTMTAVS
+1044 KVAMTAVS

-1073 LWDGRYNAAGSNLQ
+1073 LWNGRYNAAGSNLQ

-1118 TRSGATNSIT
+1118 TRNGATNSIT
-1128 VPFATNACNIFL
+1128 LPYAAESSRMRVADIRDTAMTPAAFKPRMVTAWFNQTGTP
-1140 SGGVLKDLN
+1140 SGTWYAGITVRGWTDGYSAWQLCSN
-1149 ATSLN
+1149 ATINTADNNLYF
-1154 RNGIYSWSSAPN
+1154 RIGINSS
-1166 APGTYGALFQWS
+1166 FQTW
-1178 NVNNPVNGTSQHW
+1178 Q
-1191 ITQLASVTSGGGL
+1191 
-1204 YVRTRTNTDP
+1204 
-1214 WRGWE
+1214 

-1240 DSMTGDLAVRKM
+1240 DKMDGDLAVRKM

-1275 GVNVCHADQPFTYG
+1275 GVNICHADQPFTYG
-1289 SAGHEVLHRGNYSNL
+1289 SAGHEVLHRGNYTSL
-1304 VNALNQPLTIRC
+1304 VDTLAQPLTIRC
-1316 GTDAKLIFDNTDG
+1316 GNDAKLIFDNTDG

-1393 NAVPAYDAETMLPV
+1393 NAVPAYDADTMLPV
-1407 SAGLKMQNDQMA
+1407 SAGLNMRNDQMA

-1433 SRDASRASL
+1433 SSDAARASL

-1463 LGCGAGVAGYRP
+1463 LGCGVGDAGYRP
-1475 TVTQLSGRAVGQL
+1475 TVTQLSGRAVGRL

-1512 PNGVYSFG
+1512 LNDVYSFG

-1700 CTVWLQ
+1700 CTVWFQ
-1706 YNAARGVIEASHTIV
+1706 YNAAKGVIEASHTIV

>member
-1 MKPTINIYSP
+1 MKNIKIS
-11 DGTLLLTP
+11 
-19 IITKEAEVR
+19 
-28 QALMADDHVTLSWN
+28 
-42 DIQCDTLPA
+42 
-51 GTYIVLGGERYTLLE
+51 
-66 PYSPEQRSEAEWK
+66 RSFYA
-79 YSPQF
+79 
-84 ESRTAIWTKK
+84 AK
-94 PFFLYATD
+94 PR
-102 DDGTVTSREPDF
+102 S
-114 SFTGSA
+114 
-120 ADFARLVI
+120 
-128 KAVLHET
+128 
-135 GESWTAEVDSELD
+135 
-148 GHKSLTF
+148 
-155 SATDIAGALSQIADT
+155 
-170 FGTEW
+170 
-175 LAEKTSNIL
+175 
-184 YLGKA
+184 
-189 MLPTN
+189 
-194 DSEEP
+194 
-199 PTLEVG
+199 
-205 VNIGVPSVHLAR
+205 
-217 ESYYNRF
+217 
-224 FVYGSTRNITKN
+224 
-236 YNGASINNTINKRLT
+236 KRL
-251 LDPDK
+251 
-256 FPEGYIDSR
+256 ENR
-265 TNESEPVLPTIL
+265 
-277 TFNDIYPRSNLAV
+277 
-290 KEARPRAMYTM
+290 
-301 EDGSADRVQIGT
+301 
-313 DAEGHPIYDQYAIWY
+313 
-328 VQFESVS
+328 
-335 ADGSR
+335 
-340 EDFRLPNTDIYSKDN
+340 
-355 PDGVLISGKYIS
+355 
-367 VHFGS
+367 GS
-372 GALAGREFELRYHTK
+372 GARVNKAG
-387 AQTLTNSD
+387 
-395 GVPFLVKEGD
+395 GVD
-405 FEIVYTK
+405 
-412 DNNLVIP
+412 
-419 SMVGAIPA
+419 
-427 QGDKAV
+427 
-433 LFNIR
+433 
-438 MPHQYVAGAYTELEQ
+438 
-453 AALKAITELRSDNN
+453 
-467 NYECTSDPVA
+467 TSLLD
-477 FHNSPILKNLKL
+477 
-489 GQTVLYKNGEHS
+489 S
-501 VTTRIIAI
+501 VRADIA
-509 TRKLDIPS
+509 RLQS
-517 EQTITLGNKPI
+517 
-528 KGSKQT
+528 
-534 LREEVTNAN
+534 
-543 RDISLMASFN
+543 
-553 ALTQATINNYNHAQ
+553 Y
-567 RAMLEGFERIS
+567 
-578 KMWQLDEEGRIYT
+578 WQFDEEGRIYT

-599 DVAAFGPSEGIG
+599 DVAAFGPSE

-638 YVAANATVPDLSAYL
+638 YVAANAPSVDLSAYL

-662 QPRGS
+662 QPKGS
-667 YAAASHTHGQ
+667 YAAAAHTHGQ

-733 TNLYVPFASRSG
+733 TSLYVPFASRSG

-774 DVYDNGG
+774 NVYDNGG

-832 TANYADTLDTRYV
+832 TANYAATLDTRYV

-1118 TRSGATNSIT
+1118 TRNGATNSIT
-1128 VPFATNACNIFL
+1128 LPYAAESSRMRVADIRDTAMTPAAFKPRMVTAWFNQTGTP
-1140 SGGVLKDLN
+1140 SGAWYAGITVRGWTDGYSAWQLCSN
-1149 ATSLN
+1149 ATINTADNNLYF
-1154 RNGIYSWSSAPN
+1154 RIGINSS
-1166 APGTYGALFQWS
+1166 FQTW
-1178 NVNNPVNGTSQHW
+1178 Q
-1191 ITQLASVTSGGGL
+1191 
-1204 YVRTRTNTDP
+1204 
-1214 WRGWE
+1214 

-1275 GVNVCHADQPFTYG
+1275 GVNICHADQPFTYG
-1289 SAGHEVLHRGNYSNL
+1289 SAGHEVLHRGNYTSL
-1304 VNALNQPLTIRC
+1304 VDTLAQPLTIRC
-1316 GTDAKLIFDNTDG
+1316 GNDAKLIFDNTDG

-1360 VSAPYFKAEYT
+1360 VSAPYFKADRT
-1371 TLCPNLNADILDGLH
+1371 TLCPNLNADLLDGLH

-1393 NAVPAYDAETMLPV
+1393 NAVPAYDADTMLPV
-1407 SAGLKMQNDQMA
+1407 SAGLNMRNDQMA

-1433 SRDASRASL
+1433 SSDAARASL

-1463 LGCGAGVAGYRP
+1463 LGCGVGDAGYRP
-1475 TVTQLSGRAVGQL
+1475 TVTQLSGRAVGRL

-1512 PNGVYSFG
+1512 LNDVYSFG

-1571 PGANNGIYLSP
+1571 SGGSTGIYLSP

-1604 VGCDGCFRI
+1604 IGYDGCFRI
-1613 TNRTAIG
+1613 TSRTAIG
-1620 PSGFG
+1620 SSGFG
-1625 VGLQLRDDNHT
+1625 VGLQLRDSNHT
-1636 AVEVCGGSHTMGMGC
+1636 GIEVCGGNTTMGMGC
-1651 HKDGRWYWW
+1651 HRDGRWYWW
-1660 RGTTDPAAT
+1660 RGTTNPDAS
-1669 SDKKYVMN
+1669 SDKAYVMN

>member
-1 MKPTINIYSP
+1 MKATIDIYSP
-11 DGTLLLTP
+11 AGSVIASPL
-19 IITKEAEVR
+19 ITKEAEVR
-28 QALMADDHVTLSWN
+28 ESLMADDYAELSWA
-42 DIQCDTLPA
+42 DIVGDTLPA
-51 GTYIVLGGERYTLLE
+51 GAYIVLDGERYTLLD
-66 PYSPEQRSEAEWK
+66 PHTPEQRSEAEWR
-79 YSPQF
+79 YSPRF
-84 ESRTAIWTKK
+84 SSRVAAWAKK
-94 PFFLYATD
+94 PLFLYTHGS
-102 DDGTVTSREPDF
+102 DGVITRREPDF
-114 SFTGSA
+114 NFTGSVAEFA
-120 ADFARLVI
+120 ALVA
-128 KAVLHET
+128 KAILHET
-135 GESWTAEVDSELD
+135 GEEWNVEVAEDLAGYKTLSFAA
-148 GHKSLTF
+148 S
-155 SATDIAGALSQIADT
+155 DIAGGLGSVAEA
-170 FGTEW
+170 FETEW
-175 LAEKTSNIL
+175 LADKSTNTLRI
-184 YLGKA
+184 GRA
-189 MLPTN
+189 MLPVAGN
-194 DSEEP
+194 AEP
-199 PTLEVG
+199 VLLEVG
-205 VNIGVPSVHLAR
+205 TNIGVPAVSTNK
-217 ESYYNRF
+217 EGYYNRYYI
-224 FVYGSTRNITKN
+224 YGSTRNITQDYEGSN
-236 YNGASINNTINKRLT
+236 VNNLVNKRLT
-251 LDPDK
+251 LDPAK
-256 FPEGYIDSR
+256 YPGGYIDR
-265 TNESEPVLPTIL
+265 RADDAEPVFPMIL
-277 TFNDIYPRSNLAV
+277 TFDDVYPRSNLV
-290 KEARPRAMYTM
+290 IKEARPRLMYTIA
-301 EDGSADRVQIGT
+301 DGTTDRLQIGT
-313 DAEGHPIYDQYAIWY
+313 DADGKPVYDQYAVWY
-328 VQFESVS
+328 VQLEAVN
-335 ADGSR
+335 ADGTRS
-340 EDFRLPNTDIYSKDN
+340 DYRLPNTDTHSKDN
-355 PDGVLISGKYIS
+355 PDGVFIAGKNLSAHFDSGSLK
-367 VHFGS
+367 
-372 GALAGREFELRYHTK
+372 GREFELRYHPK
-387 AQTLTNSD
+387 AETLTNSD
-395 GVPFLVKEGD
+395 GVTFAVRPGD

-412 DNNLVIP
+412 DNNFVIP
-419 SMVGAIPA
+419 SMTGIVPGE
-427 QGDKAV
+427 GDKVV
-433 LFNIR
+433 LYNLR
-438 MPHQYVAGAYTELEQ
+438 MPSEYTAGAYAELEE
-453 AALKAITELRSDNN
+453 AAFRAISEREADSN
-467 NYECTSDPVA
+467 NYEFDSDPVA
-477 FHNSPILKNLKL
+477 FSASPAVLMKLRL
-489 GQTVLYKNGEHS
+489 GQTVTYRNGSYSH
-501 VTTRIIAI
+501 TTRIIAI
-509 TRKLDIPS
+509 TRKLDIPC
-517 EQTITLGNKPI
+517 EQTVTIGNKI
-528 KGSKQT
+528 VKGSRQT
-534 LREEVTNAN
+534 LREDVTNAN

-599 DVAAFGPSEGIG
+599 DVAAFGPSEDI
-611 GGGGLSEEALGAYLV
+611 GGGGLSEEALGAYLA

-631 TQVWVRE
+631 TQAWVRE
-638 YVAANATVPDLSAYL
+638 YVAANAPSVDLSAYL

-662 QPRGS
+662 QPKGS
-667 YAAASHTHGQ
+667 YAAAAHTHGQ

-733 TNLYVPFASRSG
+733 TSLYVPFASRSG
-745 EVCVADAH
+745 EVCVADAK
-753 ANIDTSQAWQAYR
+753 ASVDTSQSWQAYR

-832 TANYADTLDTRYV
+832 TANYAATLDTRYM
-845 RRDNFDELFEKVTV
+845 RRDTFDELFEKVTV

-918 HDLHTRLQN
+918 HDLHTRLGN
-927 VYGKPAIDSMLAG
+927 VYGKSTIDSMLAG
-940 FVTLATRQEISGE
+940 FVTLATRQEIGGE

-981 LGISSRDY
+981 LGIASRDY

-1018 GMSAKAFI
+1018 GISASAFLKV
-1026 RDGGTASQV
+1026 GGTASEV
-1035 LMADGSVAS
+1035 LMADGSVQPHWKAAD
-1044 KVTMTAVS
+1044 VTAA
-1052 HLGWTSNAAAALLIP
+1052 TS
-1067 TMSALA
+1067 
-1073 LWDGRYNAAGSNLQ
+1073 
-1087 YCDRGRFGDIVTH
+1087 DRGMITPLAMNQWATARF
-1100 GHGEYV
+1100 V

-1118 TRSGATNSIT
+1118 TRNGATNSIAVPYAAESSRMRVADIRDITMTPAAFNSKT
-1128 VPFATNACNIFL
+1128 VTAWFNQTGTPSSTWYAGITVKGWTDGYAAWQLCANSAANTADTNLYFRI
-1140 SGGVLKDLN
+1140 
-1149 ATSLN
+1149 
-1154 RNGIYSWSSAPN
+1154 GINSS
-1166 APGTYGALFQWS
+1166 FQAWQK
-1178 NVNNPVNGTSQHW
+1178 V
-1191 ITQLASVTSGGGL
+1191 
-1204 YVRTRTNTDP
+1204 
-1214 WRGWE
+1214 
-1219 KILTDANYAS
+1219 LTDANFRAQLDPHYLTVGTDQEVSGAKTFLANVTARHPATTGGSARGFVVSNHAGTEKAAFGSFCSAGAQQYA
-1229 MLDGRYVNAAG
+1229 YVGWGADPWN
-1240 DSMTGDLAVRKM
+1240 TNYCLAVSATIFKYKGYDI
-1252 HLQGGNEFNCDDKL
+1252 L
-1266 WIAYRSTPQ
+1266 
-1275 GVNVCHADQPFTYG
+1275 HA
-1289 SAGHEVLHRGNYSNL
+1289 ANYSNL
-1304 VNALNQPLTIRC
+1304 VNAVNQPLTIRC
-1316 GTDAKLIFDNTDG
+1316 GNDAKLIFDNTDG

-1347 TANSEAFIFSGKP
+1347 TAHSEAFIFSGKP
-1360 VSAPYFKAEYT
+1360 VSAPYFKADRA
-1371 TLCPNLNADILDGLH
+1371 TLCPNLNADLLDGLH

-1393 NAVPAYDAETMLPV
+1393 NAVPAYDADTMLPV
-1407 SAGLKMQNDQMA
+1407 SAGLKMQNDKMA
-1419 ELTAPGWYRVFSSH
+1419 ELPSPGWYRVFSSH
-1433 SRDASRASL
+1433 SADGARASL

-1454 NENYVFSIS
+1454 NENYIFSIS
-1463 LGCGAGVAGYRP
+1463 LGCGSRESGYRP
-1475 TVTQLSGRAVGQL
+1475 TVTQLSGRAVGGL

-1512 PNGVYSFG
+1512 ANGVYSFG

-1534 PDGYTSYEFGTV
+1534 PDGYTSYEFDTV
-1546 PNGFRCDGIAETTDL
+1546 PNGFRCDGAAEATDL

-1571 PGANNGIYLSP
+1571 PGGNTGIYLSP

-1604 VGCDGCFRI
+1604 IGYDGCFRI
-1613 TNRTAIG
+1613 THRTAIG

-1636 AVEVCGGSHTMGMGC
+1636 GIEVCGGNTTMGMGC
-1651 HKDGRWYWW
+1651 HRDGRWYWW
-1660 RGTTDPAAT
+1660 RGTTDPGAT

-1700 CTVWLQ
+1700 CTVWFQ
-1706 YNAARGVIEASHTIV
+1706 YNAAKGVIEASHTIV

>member
-611 GGGGLSEEALGAYLV
+611 GGGGLSEEALGAYLA

-638 YVAANATVPDLSAYL
+638 YVAANAPSVDLSAYL

-662 QPRGS
+662 QPKGS
-667 YAAASHTHGQ
+667 YAAAAHTHGQ

-733 TNLYVPFASRSG
+733 TSLYVPFASRSG

-832 TANYADTLDTRYV
+832 TANYADTLDTRYM
-845 RRDNFDELFEKVTV
+845 RRDTFDELFEKVTI

-981 LGISSRDY
+981 LGIASRDY
-989 CDFLEYGAVWNFYKS
+989 CDFLEYGGVWNFYKS

-1018 GMSAKAFI
+1018 GISASAFAKN
-1026 RDGGTASQV
+1026 GGTASQF

-1044 KVTMTAVS
+1044 KVAMTAVS

-1073 LWDGRYNAAGSNLQ
+1073 LWNGRYNAAGSNLQ

-1118 TRSGATNSIT
+1118 TRNGATNSIT
-1128 VPFATNACNIFL
+1128 LPYAEESSRMRVADIRDTTMSPAAFKPRMVTAWFNQTGTP
-1140 SGGVLKDLN
+1140 SGAWYAGITVRGWTDGYSAWQLCSN
-1149 ATSLN
+1149 ATINTADNNLYF
-1154 RNGIYSWSSAPN
+1154 RIGINSS
-1166 APGTYGALFQWS
+1166 FQTW
-1178 NVNNPVNGTSQHW
+1178 Q
-1191 ITQLASVTSGGGL
+1191 
-1204 YVRTRTNTDP
+1204 
-1214 WRGWE
+1214 

-1360 VSAPYFKAEYT
+1360 VSAPYFKADRT
-1371 TLCPNLNADILDGLH
+1371 TLCPNLNADLLDGLH

-1393 NAVPAYDAETMLPV
+1393 NAVPAYDADTMLPV
-1407 SAGLKMQNDQMA
+1407 SAGLNMRNDQMA

-1433 SRDASRASL
+1433 SSDAARASL

-1512 PNGVYSFG
+1512 LNDVYSFG

-1700 CTVWLQ
+1700 CTVWFQ
-1706 YNAARGVIEASHTIV
+1706 YNAAKGVIEASHTIV

>member
-477 FHNSPILKNLKL
+477 FHNSPILKNLNL
-489 GQTVLYKNGEHS
+489 GQTVLYKNGEHC

-599 DVAAFGPSEGIG
+599 DVAAFGPSEDIG
-611 GGGGLSEEALGAYLV
+611 GDGGGLSEEALGAYLV

-631 TQVWVRE
+631 TQVWVRD
-638 YVAANATVPDLSAYL
+638 YVAANAPSVDLSAYL

-662 QPRGS
+662 QPRGN
-667 YAAASHTHGQ
+667 YAAASHT
-677 YLTAHQDISHLL
+677 
-689 AKTEAAALYQP
+689 
-700 KGNYAAAAHSHDAY
+700 HDAY

-723 KLTYT
+723 RLTYT

-733 TNLYVPFASRSG
+733 TSLTVPFASRSG
-745 EVCVADAH
+745 EVYVEDAH
-753 ANIDTSQAWQAYR
+753 ANIDTSQSWQAYR
-766 TDLKARFF
+766 TDLRARFF

-832 TANYADTLDTRYV
+832 TANYAATLDTRYM
-845 RRDNFDELFEKVTV
+845 RRDTFDELFEKVTV

-873 TGDVAAFGPGAD
+873 INDVFAFGPGAD

-918 HDLHTRLQN
+918 HDLHTRLGN
-927 VYGKPAIDSMLAG
+927 VYGKAAIDSMLAG
-940 FVTLATRQEISGE
+940 YVTLATRQEISGE

-981 LGISSRDY
+981 LGIASRDY
-989 CDFLEYGAVWNFYKS
+989 CDFLEYGGVWNFYKS

-1018 GMSAKAFI
+1018 GISASAFVKN
-1026 RDGGTASQV
+1026 GGTSSQF

-1044 KVTMTAVS
+1044 KVSMTAVS
-1052 HLGWTSNAAAALLIP
+1052 HLGWTSNAADALRIP
-1067 TMSALA
+1067 SINALA
-1073 LWDGRYNAAGSNLQ
+1073 FWNGRYNAAGSNLQ
-1087 YCDRGRFGDIVTH
+1087 YCDRGRVGDIVTH

-1106 TALGISGDNITW
+1106 TALGISGDSITW
-1118 TRSGATNSIT
+1118 TRNGATNSIT

-1219 KILTDANYAS
+1219 KILTDANFRAQ
-1229 MLDGRYVNAAG
+1229 LDPNYVNKAG
-1240 DSMTGDLAVRKM
+1240 DKMAGDLAVRKL

-1289 SAGHEVLHRGNYSNL
+1289 SAGHEVLHRGNYTNL
-1304 VNALNQPLTIRC
+1304 VNTLAQPLTIRC
-1316 GTDAKLIFDNTDG
+1316 GNDAKLIFDNTDG
-1329 ERYTRL
+1329 ERYTVL
-1335 SFREAGTEYAGI
+1335 SFREAGTEYASI
-1347 TANSEAFIFSGKP
+1347 TAHSEAFVFSGKP
-1360 VSAPYFKAEYT
+1360 VSAPYFKADRA
-1371 TLCPNLNADILDGLH
+1371 TLCPNLNADLLDGLH

-1393 NAVPAYDAETMLPV
+1393 NAVPAYDADTMLPV
-1407 SAGLKMQNDQMA
+1407 SAGLKMQNDKMA
-1419 ELTAPGWYRVFSSH
+1419 ELPAPGWYRVFSSH
-1433 SRDASRASL
+1433 SSDASRASL

-1463 LGCGAGVAGYRP
+1463 LGCGSRDSGYRP
-1475 TVTQLSGRAVGQL
+1475 TVTQLSGRAVGRL

-1512 PNGVYSFG
+1512 ANGVYSFG
-1520 IGPGRFAAPVAAAI
+1520 IGPGRFAAPVSAAI
-1534 PDGYTSYEFGTV
+1534 PEGYTSYEFDTV
-1546 PNGFRCDGIAETTDL
+1546 PDGFRCDGIAETTDL

-1571 PGANNGIYLSP
+1571 PGGSTGIYLSP
-1582 NPDGSLSISA
+1582 NPDGSLGISA
-1592 HSGYSYAKSLGS
+1592 HSGYSYTKSLGS
-1604 VGCDGCFRI
+1604 IGYDGCFRI
-1613 TNRTAIG
+1613 THRTAIG

-1625 VGLQLRDDNHT
+1625 VGLQLRDNDHT
-1636 AVEVCGGSHTMGMGC
+1636 AVEVCGGNTTMGLGC

-1700 CTVWLQ
+1700 CTVWFQ
-1706 YNAARGVIEASHTIV
+1706 YNAAKGVIEASHTIV

>member
-611 GGGGLSEEALGAYLV
+611 GGGGLSEEALGAYLA

-638 YVAANATVPDLSAYL
+638 YVAANAPSVDLSAYL

-662 QPRGS
+662 QPKGS
-667 YAAASHTHGQ
+667 YAAAAHTHGQ

-733 TNLYVPFASRSG
+733 TSLYVPFASRSG

-1118 TRSGATNSIT
+1118 TRNGATNSIT
-1128 VPFATNACNIFL
+1128 LPYAAESSRMRVADIRDTAMTPAAFKPRMVTAWFNQTGTP
-1140 SGGVLKDLN
+1140 SGAWYAGITVRGWTDGYSAWQLCSN
-1149 ATSLN
+1149 ATINTADNNLYF
-1154 RNGIYSWSSAPN
+1154 RIGINSS
-1166 APGTYGALFQWS
+1166 FQTW
-1178 NVNNPVNGTSQHW
+1178 Q
-1191 ITQLASVTSGGGL
+1191 
-1204 YVRTRTNTDP
+1204 
-1214 WRGWE
+1214 

-1700 CTVWLQ
+1700 CTVWFQ
-1706 YNAARGVIEASHTIV
+1706 YNAAKGVIEASHTIV